1 MVTLTLLKDHYR
13 VEPGRDVAVSLS
25 VANRGTTPDRF
36 EVEVQGLDRDWVA
49 LPFPTFTLAPGEER
63 TQKVLIKPP
72 RSAES
77 KAGTYPFVIKA
88 RSLETGQGSEVQAV
102 LEVEPFRMISAEI
115 EPRRA
120 SAGFFRKEA
129 NFTVRLF
136 NLGNTDEN
144 VQLFAS
150 DPDDDCAYTFDTDRI
165 HLAPG
170 QQAEVKLTAQ
180 PSRIPWVG
188 STQLFGF
195 TVSARSLDDPRT
207 VCSAQGQLERYALL
221 SPPNLLI
228 GIVLVILGMVWYL
241 MRPQLPT
248 VNYLEANPTTVRDG
262 GSVEIRWS
270 FNHVESVT
278 LYQEGELVASDL
290 PPEGSRSFTLN
301 YPSSGEGEAK
311 EQTVTFL
318 IEAKGR
324 WVNKTLQRELKVTVT
339 PPLPLPEILEFSV
352 TPKSVGVGQPVTI
365 IYRVRNAAEVLLEP
379 LQLTLDP
386 SAERYLLPEGY
397 RPEVPGTLTFR
408 LIARNADKKEVRS
421 RPVTISVVEQSQARI
436 IVFRALYQGKE
447 LGENDAVP
455 PDSRIT
461 LEWDLRNAER
471 AEIEPGIGAV
481 DPSKGM
487 WDVFPRETTKF
498 TLRVYDSRGV
508 PTQKTITIKVE
519 APPSEVP
526 PPP

>member
-13 VEPGRDVAVSLS
+13 VEPGRDVAISLS
-25 VANRGTTPDRF
+25 VANRGTIPDRF

-72 RSAES
+72 RSSES

-102 LEVEPFRMISAEI
+102 LEVEPFRMISAEV
-115 EPRRA
+115 EPKRA
-120 SAGFFRKEA
+120 TAGFFRKEA

-136 NLGNTDEN
+136 NLGNADEN

-150 DPDDDCAYTFDTDRI
+150 DPEDECAYTFEADRL

-180 PSRIPWVG
+180 PTRVPLIG

-195 TVSARSLDDPRT
+195 TVSARSLEDPRT
-207 VCSAQGQLERYALL
+207 VSNAQGQLERYALL
-221 SPPNLLI
+221 SPTNLLI
-228 GIVLVILGMVWYL
+228 GIILALLAIVWYGL
-241 MRPQLPT
+241 RPQLPA
-248 VNYLEANPTTVRDG
+248 VNYLEARPTTVRDG

-270 FNHVESVT
+270 FRHANSVT
-278 LYQEGELVASDL
+278 LYQEGEPVASDL
-290 PPEGSRSFTLN
+290 PPEGSRSFTLSYFQGN
-301 YPSSGEGEAK
+301 EEQAK
-311 EQTVTFL
+311 EQTVTFWV
-318 IEAKGR
+318 EAKGR
-324 WVNKTLQRELKVTVT
+324 WQNQIVRKELTVTVM
-339 PPLPLPEILEFSV
+339 PPLPPPEVLEFAI
-352 TPKSVGVGQPVTI
+352 TPKSVGVGQPLTV
-365 IYRVRNAAEVLLEP
+365 IYRVRNAVEVLLEP
-379 LQLTLDP
+379 LQLSLDP
-386 SAERYLLPEGY
+386 SAERYILPEGY
-397 RPEVPGTLTFR
+397 RPEVPGVLTFR

-421 RPVTISVVEQSQARI
+421 RPVTVSVVEQSQARI
-436 IVFRALYQGKE
+436 IVFRALYQGRE
-447 LGENDAVP
+447 LGENDTVP
-455 PDSRIT
+455 PDSRVT

-481 DPSKGM
+481 DASKGM

-498 TLRVYDSRGV
+498 TLRVYDSRAV
-508 PTQKTITIKVE
+508 PTQKTITIKV
-519 APPSEVP
+519 APPPSEVP
-526 PPP
+526 PPR